1 MPASQRQKLVDQ
13 FQTDSAIRVAIL
25 SITAAGT
32 GLTLTAATTVVIAEL
47 HWTAAALLQCEG
59 RAHRISQTSVV
70 NIVYLLGKGS
80 LDDKMWPMV
89 KRKMEVT
96 SQTMNGKKERM
107 EVEEYKKQYEAATQ
121 RNVITNYWTEKKE
134 VGGGDGGGDSEWEA
148 DGESEGGGEEEESSS
163 TSENEESERKRK
175 GERARTENEGA
186 KLP

>member
-1 MPASQRQKLVDQ
+1 MTGKSKLPKIIEYVKDTIENGEKFLVFAHHLDVLDEIKKSVQKSKVGFIQIDGRVPASQRQKLVDD
-13 FQTDSAIRVAIL
+13 FQNDTEIRVAIL

-96 SQTMNGKKERM
+96 
-107 EVEEYKKQYEAATQ
+107 
-121 RNVITNYWTEKKE
+121 
-134 VGGGDGGGDSEWEA
+134 
-148 DGESEGGGEEEESSS
+148 
-163 TSENEESERKRK
+163 
-175 GERARTENEGA
+175 
-186 KLP
+186 